1 MKSEERTMKYWRL
14 ALGLLT
20 VAIITYVLFQ
30 YPQPGIADQGDFDRV
45 MNVSGLRL
53 PIENLNDPNFIR
65 FLNYPVTDYQI
76 YNLNISSLV
85 NRLKATSI
93 TYLITF
99 VSLICK
105 MFGQDTFKTGYLAIA
120 YVIMY
125 VSSLY
130 VLMKYL
136 HLENKVK
143 LLLFALIALL
153 VGLDGNY
160 LVWFNSLYGEPMMIT
175 TLMLYIAAWVYY
187 IYHRNVLKSEEQIFS
202 KIIFI
207 FLAAY
212 LFLGSKMQV
221 LSALPIILI
230 MVGKLLGDNRRLF
243 KPHQMWLLGFLYC
256 LFIVYPL
263 NLNLN
268 DQDNSNR
275 QYNSVFY
282 GILKESPNPAQ
293 DLIDMGLNPDMAV
306 DAGKHA
312 FLDKSQY
319 IKYVPR
325 TQITQQEFYSK
336 ISNGKLAKFYVTHP
350 ARFLQGMEYTAGQ
363 AFTTTTFLGKYPR
376 VYSEAP
382 VREFNRFTLWSTF
395 REQHLPKH
403 LWFLLLTYTVVFA
416 VSLFIYLK
424 NQGFQEVKA
433 RIQLLWGIMMIG
445 LIQFPMPYVG
455 NGQADTSKQL
465 FLFNFVFDVILIVA
479 VCWCLSRLMDFY
491 YAWILQ
497 PSRSGASECSRRT
510 V

>member
-1 MKSEERTMKYWRL
+1 MKLEERTMKYWRL

-53 PIENLNDPNFIR
+53 PLENLNDPNFVR
-65 FLNYPVTDYQI
+65 FLNYPVTAYQI
-76 YNLNISSLV
+76 YNLNILSVV
-85 NRLKATSI
+85 NRLQATSI
-93 TYLITF
+93 TYLITLI
-99 VSLICK
+99 SLLCN

-130 VLMKYL
+130 VIMKYVYI
-136 HLENKVK
+136 ENKVK
-143 LLLFALIALL
+143 LLLFALITILA
-153 VGLDGNY
+153 GLDGNY
-160 LVWFNSLYGEPMMIT
+160 LVWFNSLYGEPMMMT

-187 IYHRNVLKSEEQIFS
+187 IYHRHVLRAEEQIFPQ
-202 KIIFI
+202 ILLI

-221 LSALPIILI
+221 LSALPIVMI
-230 MVGKLLGDNRRLF
+230 MMGMLYWKNRRVLR
-243 KPHQMWLLGFLYC
+243 QYQVWLLGVLYC
-256 LFIVYPL
+256 LIIVYPL
-263 NLNLN
+263 NLSLN
-268 DQDNSNR
+268 DQDNRNR

-282 GILKESPNPAQ
+282 GILKDSASPAQ
-293 DLIDMGLNPDMAV
+293 DLIDMGLNPDMAG
-306 DAGKHA
+306 DAGKHT

-319 IKYVPR
+319 IKYVPH

-336 ISNGKLAKFYVTHP
+336 ISNGKLVKFYVTRP

-376 VYSEAP
+376 AYSEAP
-382 VREFNRFTLWSTF
+382 VREFNRFTLWSAF

-403 LWFLLLTYTVVFA
+403 LWFLLLTYAVVFA

-424 NQGFQEVKA
+424 NQGSQEVRA

-465 FLFNFVFDVILIVA
+465 FLFNFIFDLILIVS
-479 VCWCLSRLMDFY
+479 VCWCLSRLIDFY
-491 YAWILQ
+491 YLWILQ
-497 PSRSGASECSRRT
+497 PSHSGAAECRRRT